1 MGLPQPNGAPIRSR
15 TFTPNGS
22 SMSSDPAPSP
32 IVIHVGELLFGR
44 GRRRIRTLLGSCVA
58 ITLWHPR
65 QRLGGICHFAIP
77 SRPAGTPGPL
87 SARYG
92 DDCLELFRRS
102 AEERGTRLVEYE
114 ARIFGGGDMLAGHR
128 APREL
133 DSVQRQPVGDANA
146 ARAFELLMAEGVS
159 ILEADVGEQGYR
171 TVEFDAVTGQV
182 QARFQRL
189 RAD

>member
-1 MGLPQPNGAPIRSR
+1 MVSN
-15 TFTPNGS
+15 
-22 SMSSDPAPSP
+22 PAAGTL
-32 IVIHVGELLFGR
+32 VIHVGELIFGR

-58 ITLWHPR
+58 ITLWHPK
-65 QRLGGICHFAIP
+65 QRLGGICHFAVP

-92 DDCLELFRRS
+92 EDCLALFRQS
-102 AEERGTRLVEYE
+102 AEARETDLSEYE

-128 APREL
+128 APPEL

-146 ARAFELLMAEGVS
+146 ARAFELLMTEGVS

-171 TVEFDAVTGQV
+171 VVEFDAATGEV
-182 QARFQRL
+182 RVRFQHL
-189 RAD
+189 NPA

>member
-1 MGLPQPNGAPIRSR
+1 MTSPV
-15 TFTPNGS
+15 S
-22 SMSSDPAPSP
+22 SPEANDLT
-32 IVIHVGELLFGR
+32 IHVGELLFGR

-65 QRLGGICHFAIP
+65 LGLGGICHFAIP
-77 SRPAGTPGPL
+77 RRPSGTPGPL

-92 DDCLELFRRS
+92 DDCLALFRRS
-102 AEERGTRLVEYE
+102 AAERGTRLAEYQG
-114 ARIFGGGDMLAGHR
+114 RIFGGGDMLADHR

-133 DSVQRQPVGDANA
+133 DRVQRQPVGDANA

-171 TVEFDAVTGQV
+171 VVAFDAATGEVQV
-182 QARFQRL
+182 RFQSL
-189 RAD
+189 REGS